1 MKMTGKMVS
10 TACASALLIACG
22 AQPVKAPVPFAS
34 ADAYYALGRA
44 EHAAQRLAQAR
55 RAWEQAL
62 QRDPRHAA
70 ARNGMAVLLAGQGEY
85 GKAIALWRTLVEE
98 GEALPAAERAFL
110 LGNLGYALHL
120 QGKREEALAMLE
132 QACVLDPYRPLAWE
146 HLAAVLETLGQTDRA
161 LQMMKQA
168 RMLRTHDIGQDYAMT
183 GTAAPAA
190 LAPAPAPTSA
200 PAPASAPASGPASEP
215 VRRATPWPA
224 DMMRT
229 EVRQVGAVFE
239 LRRVAAPAAPAM
251 TPVFSVPSLASV
263 VSVASLPLAAPGAPA
278 SGEAGMRLEI
288 SNGNGVRGMAAA
300 WARRLGG
307 PQWKSVRLSNVKP
320 FAVQATR
327 IEYRNGADAAVA
339 ARALAL
345 AQRLGLPAP
354 RAMPGN
360 GTAMADLR
368 IVLGRDQRPDIVH
381 AGKISAQGTLQ
392 AP

>member
-98 GEALPAAERAFL
+98 GGALPAAERAFL

-120 QGKREEALAMLE
+120 QGKRDEALAMLE

-183 GTAAPAA
+183 GTSAPAA
-190 LAPAPAPTSA
+190 LAPAPL
-200 PAPASAPASGPASEP
+200 PAPGPASEP

-239 LRRVAAPAAPAM
+239 VRRVAAPAAPAA
-251 TPVFSVPSLASV
+251 TPVIPVPSLASV
-263 VSVASLPLAAPGAPA
+263 VSMASPPFAAPAAPA
-278 SGEAGMRLEI
+278 GGEAGMRLEI

-345 AQRLGLPAP
+345 AQRFGLPAP
-354 RAMPGN
+354 RAMPGS

-381 AGKISAQGTLQ
+381 AGKVSAQGTLQ